1 MKFPENLKYTS
12 DHEWV
17 AINGAKALVGI
28 TDYAQGELGDII
40 YVDVTVSEGDTVN
53 QGDVLGTIEA
63 VKTVSEIFS
72 PISGTITGINSVIND
87 KPSMVNQAAYG
98 EDSWLIQIEPNNQ
111 DEISNLMDSKTY
123 QEAIGM

>member
-17 AINGAKALVGI
+17 NVNGAKAAVGI

-40 YVDVTVSEGDTVN
+40 YVDITVGEGDTVN

-72 PISGTITGINSVIND
+72 PISGTITGVNGGIND
-87 KPSMVNQAAYG
+87 RPSIVNQVPYG

-111 DEISNLMDSKTY
+111 DEISNLMDATSY
-123 QEAIGM
+123 QESVGL